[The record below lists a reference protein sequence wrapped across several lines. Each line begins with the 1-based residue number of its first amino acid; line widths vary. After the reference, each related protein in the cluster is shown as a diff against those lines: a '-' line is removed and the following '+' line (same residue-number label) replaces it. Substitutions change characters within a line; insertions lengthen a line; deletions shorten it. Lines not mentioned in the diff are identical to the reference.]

1 MQKWD
6 GFMLNL
12 DSCGGAQCQKWQE
25 LFALDTEVGR
35 YEAFVIQIIFQTEE
49 NTGPNWIMSHYHYR
63 SKPPK
68 VTLPKPMEV
77 DTVPIFFNIFDGLSI
92 E

>member
-1 MQKWD
+1 MA
-6 GFMLNL
+6 
-12 DSCGGAQCQKWQE
+12 SCWTWIRVGEASVKSDRSCLLWV
-25 LFALDTEVGR
+25 DTEVGR

-49 NTGPNWIMSHYHYR
+49 NKGPNWIMSHFHYR

-68 VTLPKPMEV
+68 VILPKPMEV
-77 DTVPIFFNIFDGLSI
+77 DTIPIFFNIFDGLSI